1 MREEQISE
9 VMERYVQNE
18 EIAGA
23 SLLVRQHGQTVYR
36 NCWGYADKAAK
47 TTIQENSIFRMMSMT
62 KCVTAVGILQLMEAG
77 KLNLDDPFPC
87 LFRRLRSRAL
97 QLTRDTD
104 GMTA

>member
-36 NCWGYADKAAK
+36 NCWGYADKAAR
-47 TTIQENSIFRMMSMT
+47 TPI
-62 KCVTAVGILQLMEAG
+62 
-77 KLNLDDPFPC
+77 
-87 LFRRLRSRAL
+87 RRIRFSA
-97 QLTRDTD
+97 
-104 GMTA
+104 

>member
-36 NCWGYADKAAK
+36 NCWGYADKSARMP
-47 TTIQENSIFRMMSMT
+47 IREDSIFRLMSMT

-77 KLNLDDPFPC
+77 KLNLDDPLS
-87 LFRRLRSRAL
+87 LFIPSFAKPRVAA
-97 QLTRDTD
+97 DV
-104 GMTA
+104 TA